1 MTLTSWNAPIT
12 VGAPAVT
19 DVIPAAGFEVDA
31 ILTLAAAAER
41 GSEHPFASAIV
52 HGASDR
58 GLTAIEPTSVAM
70 IPHHGI
76 RARLGERRVLVG
88 SRALLEAAGVKAAA
102 LANDAVRLVGEGKSP
117 VFVALDD
124 RAAGIIA
131 IGAPGVAL
139 PSDPAGGMRT
149 ESAESL
155 VGRDPSAGSAARCL
169 VCGHAIPAG
178 AGISARFGKRT
189 LRFTCVGCLRR
200 FDAYLDRF
208 LERQEDFCCEEAAE
222 SPASEWRCDR
232 P

>member
-1 MTLTSWNAPIT
+1 MILTSWNVPIT
-12 VGAPAVT
+12 VGTPAVT
-19 DVIPAAGFEVDA
+19 DVIPAAGFEIDA
-31 ILTLAAAAER
+31 VLTLAAAAER

-52 HGASDR
+52 HGAADR

-102 LANDAVRLVGEGKSP
+102 LANDAVRLVDEGKSP

-131 IGAPGVAL
+131 IGAPVHASS
-139 PSDPAGGMRT
+139 SDPAGAMRT

-155 VGRDPSAGSAARCL
+155 MWRDPSAGSAARCL

-178 AGISARFGKRT
+178 AGSSARFGERT
-189 LRFTCVGCLRR
+189 LRFQVRR
-200 FDAYLDRF
+200 PSAPLPGASRSLSRRPWDS
-208 LERQEDFCCEEAAE
+208 CCEEGAEE
-222 SPASEWRCDR
+222 SPPSELRRD
-232 P
+232 